1 MLSEEKLRERLM
13 NSEDRFTE
21 RKSQGVST
29 EDICKTLV
37 AFANSLP
44 DGQEGVLFIGISDKG
59 DLTGVGNPDKMQKG
73 IRKLAEG
80 RCYPPISVQCQVL
93 NESGVNIIAVTVFS
107 SRNKP
112 HFAGPAYVR
121 IGSESVVAS
130 REMFEE
136 LITSRNDKARQI
148 LRYRDQDTT
157 ILLDLPSPYDQRH
170 YNRFRCKVK
179 DCNPHYATFSEEVGG
194 TIHSVNIDNVGIR
207 WEGQMNMP
215 LIIEYSR

>member
-1 MLSEEKLRERLM
+1 MISEEKIRERLK

-29 EDICKTLV
+29 EDICKILS

-59 DLTGVGNPDKMQKG
+59 DLAGVDNPDKLQKN
-73 IRKLAEG
+73 IRKLAEA
-80 RCYPPISVQCQVL
+80 RCYPPIPVQSQVL
-93 NESGVNIIAVTVFS
+93 NESGVNIICVIVFS

-112 HFAGPAYVR
+112 HFAAPAYVR
-121 IGSESVVAS
+121 IGSESVAAS
-130 REMFEE
+130 REIFEE

-148 LRYRDQDTT
+148 LQYRDEGTT
-157 ILLDLPSPYDQRH
+157 VLIDLPSPYSQRE
-170 YNRFRCKVK
+170 YMRFRCKVQ
-179 DCNPHYATFSEEVGG
+179 DCNPHYATFTEEVGG
-194 TIHSVNIDNVGIR
+194 AVHSVNIDNVGIR

-215 LIIEYSR
+215 LIIEYRR